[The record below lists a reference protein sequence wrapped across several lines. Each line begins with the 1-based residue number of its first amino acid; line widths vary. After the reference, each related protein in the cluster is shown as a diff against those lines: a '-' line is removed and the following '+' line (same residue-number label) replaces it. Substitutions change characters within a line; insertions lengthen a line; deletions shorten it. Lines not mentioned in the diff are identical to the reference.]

1 MFVQEVSQAQA
12 PERASGTPATASNP
26 RESVPNPAPVSAQD
40 AGCDSKQSPVP
51 AIRAGDKPGGHSTLG
66 GRLRRSL
73 LLTAG
78 ILSVALGLLGVVL
91 PVLPTTPFLLLAAAC
106 FLRSS
111 ERMHRWLL
119 SNRVFGE
126 YLRRY
131 RNGEGLP
138 LSSKVTTIV
147 FLWGTLGA
155 SALFAVPPRLWWVR
169 LVLMAVGL
177 GVTIHILRIKTRRS

>member
-1 MFVQEVSQAQA
+1 MFLQETSRPTT
-12 PERASGTPATASNP
+12 PETASEGPTP
-26 RESVPNPAPVSAQD
+26 RKA
-40 AGCDSKQSPVP
+40 
-51 AIRAGDKPGGHSTLG
+51 LG

-73 LLTAG
+73 LLAAG
-78 ILSVALGLLGVVL
+78 FLSVALGLLGVVL
-91 PVLPTTPFLLLAAAC
+91 PLLPTTPFLLLAAAC

-119 SNRVFGE
+119 ENRVFGE

-138 LSSKVTTIV
+138 LSSKVTTLV
-147 FLWGTLGA
+147 FLWGTIGA

-177 GVTIHILRIKTRRS
+177 GVTIHILRIKTRRP